1 MSSPHHKE
9 MTMTVGTLSSTRTP
23 TDPSVRSPGRLTL
36 AAVAAGVVGAALMS
50 GCASPPPRLEK
61 FEAPLPGS
69 WATMSVTST
78 GSFGNGTEQVRTT
91 LGQRTWEGRAV
102 LAQESSTGAMLI
114 DPGTGAR
121 LGFVDPAGRT
131 MWRLDPPVGLRYPA
145 EVGKEWTVTGTLTV
159 MTPQGPRA
167 IPMTSD
173 WKVLGVEE
181 VSVPAGRFKA
191 LKVSV
196 VDTMNGNLWNQ
207 DTYWFDVE
215 QQYNVKGLQVRS
227 ATNPQGV
234 GTRESVLVVNDVR
247 R

>member
-1 MSSPHHKE
+1 MP
-9 MTMTVGTLSSTRTP
+9 VGTDATILTP
-23 TDPSVRSPGRLTL
+23 TAARPEAPKPRRGVAL
-36 AAVAAGVVGAALMS
+36 AAALLGVALLA
-50 GCASPPPRLEK
+50 GCASAPPRLERFK
-61 FEAPLPGS
+61 PPLPGS
-69 WATMSVTST
+69 WSTMSVTST
-78 GSFGNGTEQVRTT
+78 GSFGTASEQVRTT
-91 LGQRTWEGRAV
+91 AGQRAWEGRTV
-102 LAQESSTGAMLI
+102 LAQESSTGAMLL
-114 DPGTGAR
+114 DPGTGER
-121 LGFVDPAGRT
+121 LGYVDPAGRT

-196 VDTMNGNLWNQ
+196 VDTMNGNVWNR

-215 QQYNVKGLQVRS
+215 GEFNVKGLQVRP
-227 ATNPQGV
+227 ATNPQGA
-234 GTRESVLVVNDVR
+234 GTRESVLVANDIR